1 MLMKLSV
8 FLEKINLFYFL
19 ISFLLFAFLVKP
31 GGEYSGNIDIPH
43 ITVNFTIFIPI
54 FFMGA
59 LLFIFLLFIRRIK
72 FDLLSLA
79 LIFRILLPLIPIIY
93 EPQVIDFNGN
103 IAILMSAVIVYLLAV
118 NTVYHF
124 EYLRKYLIII
134 FLLFCAQTA
143 VESYLGT
150 YSFFDST
157 YMYKNDL
164 ILPIGGSNAIASDII
179 PLGCLI
185 YCTET
190 KKRYK
195 LFFVAVMLVTVILTK
210 SRSGIIVS
218 LIMIA
223 IMEAWNRKSS
233 VKTVFA
239 LIITLSAAILGGMYF
254 ILNTEIGSVAFT
266 QNDSTVVGRLFL
278 LNHGIDIISEHPLF
292 GSGFAEQVAMYNP
305 HNYLL
310 YTLMAFG
317 IIGLLLFFI
326 ITFYV
331 FKKLSS
337 HLSDSYVRGVALF
350 VSCLLLQGLG
360 EIVIY
365 APIIEFMTWFIVGV
379 AFRRIEILESTKG
392 EINGRCTNS

>member
-1 MLMKLSV
+1 
-8 FLEKINLFYFL
+8 
-19 ISFLLFAFLVKP
+19 
-31 GGEYSGNIDIPH
+31 
-43 ITVNFTIFIPI
+43 
-54 FFMGA
+54 
-59 LLFIFLLFIRRIK
+59 
-72 FDLLSLA
+72 
-79 LIFRILLPLIPIIY
+79 
-93 EPQVIDFNGN
+93 
-103 IAILMSAVIVYLLAV
+103 
-118 NTVYHF
+118 
-124 EYLRKYLIII
+124 
-134 FLLFCAQTA
+134 
-143 VESYLGT
+143 
-150 YSFFDST
+150 
-157 YMYKNDL
+157 
-164 ILPIGGSNAIASDII
+164 
-179 PLGCLI
+179 
-185 YCTET
+185 
-190 KKRYK
+190 
-195 LFFVAVMLVTVILTK
+195 
-210 SRSGIIVS
+210 
-218 LIMIA
+218 
-223 IMEAWNRKSS
+223 
-233 VKTVFA
+233 
-239 LIITLSAAILGGMYF
+239 MYF